1 MLQKLFIL
9 IRGLSIDQSIF
20 EPIKNPGNLINTPW
34 KIIPKRRK
42 KGEKVDKGI
51 LSFERAL
58 SLLKQYFTRKRKRV
72 VVTLSLKV
80 YILT

>member
-1 MLQKLFIL
+1 VLQKLFIL
-9 IRGLSIDQSIF
+9 IRGLNIDQSIF

-51 LSFERAL
+51 LSM
-58 SLLKQYFTRKRKRV
+58 
-72 VVTLSLKV
+72 KV
-80 YILT
+80 